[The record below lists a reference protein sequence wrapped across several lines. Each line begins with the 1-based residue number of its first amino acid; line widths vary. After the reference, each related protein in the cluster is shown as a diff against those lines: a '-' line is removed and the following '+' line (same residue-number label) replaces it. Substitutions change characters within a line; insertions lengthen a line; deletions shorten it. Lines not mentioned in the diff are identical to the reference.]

1 MTLPFGLNY
10 LDGALLLILLIM
22 AGRGGLRGFLAEIAG
37 LIGLVGG
44 VVLAG
49 RYYPE
54 LANRL
59 TSALGQEA
67 AWIPVV
73 SYVVILFGFMLGI
86 GLIARLLH
94 RILTVACADAVNHM
108 LGVGA
113 GFLKGLAICCVV
125 VYAVRLLVP
134 SSDLVRTSVM
144 VGFIEQVMSLI
155 GTYLPQTGLD
165 KYLPSGLEIP
175 NL

>member
-44 VVLAG
+44 VILAG

-54 LANRL
+54 LADRL
-59 TSALGQEA
+59 TSALGEA

-86 GLIARLLH
+86 GLVARLLH

-113 GFLKGLAICCVV
+113 GLLKGLAICCVL
-125 VYAVRLLVP
+125 VYAVRLLIP
-134 SSDLVRTSVM
+134 GSELVKTSVM

-175 NL
+175 NI